1 MKRNVRFLRPVLAL
15 GVALAALAFLPGG
28 LADTKADAKA
38 EKAKPYTLKTCIVSG
53 SKLDSMGKPYV
64 FTYKGQEFKLCCGGC
79 KADFDKDPAKFVK
92 KLAEAEKKAK
102 DAQK

>member
-1 MKRNVRFLRPVLAL
+1 MKRNARVLQHVLAL
-15 GVALAALAFLPGG
+15 GVAVATLAFVPGG
-28 LADTKADAKA
+28 LAETKADAKA

-53 SKLDSMGKPYV
+53 SKLDTMGKPYV

-102 DAQK
+102 TTQK